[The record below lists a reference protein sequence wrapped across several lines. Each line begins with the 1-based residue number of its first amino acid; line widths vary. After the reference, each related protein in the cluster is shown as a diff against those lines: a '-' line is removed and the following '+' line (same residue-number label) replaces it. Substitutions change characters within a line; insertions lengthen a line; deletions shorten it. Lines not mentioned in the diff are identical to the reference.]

1 MGVRENNMPKAYWV
15 AHVDVNDPDAY
26 EEYKSAN
33 AVAFAKYGAKFIVRG
48 GQQEILEGKNRK
60 RTVVLEFQ
68 DYETAIACYDS
79 PEYKKALAIRKDI
92 STSDLVIVEGV

>member
-1 MGVRENNMPKAYWV
+1 MPKAYWV
-15 AHVDVNDPDAY
+15 AHVDVDDPDVY

-48 GQQEILEGKNRK
+48 GKQEACEGKNRT
-60 RTVVLEFQ
+60 RTVVLEFK
-68 DYETAIACYDS
+68 DYEMALACYNS

>member
-1 MGVRENNMPKAYWV
+1 MPKAYWV
-15 AHVDVNDPDAY
+15 AHVDVDDPDVY

-33 AVAFAKYGAKFIVRG
+33 ALAFAKYGAKFIVRG
-48 GQQEILEGKNRK
+48 GQQEIPEGNSRT

-68 DYETAIACYDS
+68 DYEMALACYNS

>member
-1 MGVRENNMPKAYWV
+1 MPKAYWV
-15 AHVDVNDPDAY
+15 AHVDVNDPDVY

-33 AVAFAKYGAKFIVRG
+33 AIAFAKYGAKFVVRG
-48 GQQEILEGKNRK
+48 GQQEIREGNNRA

-68 DYETAIACYDS
+68 DYEMALACYNS

>member
-1 MGVRENNMPKAYWV
+1 MD
-15 AHVDVNDPDAY
+15 VDDPDAY

-48 GQQEILEGKNRK
+48 GQQEIREGKNRN
-60 RTVVLEFQ
+60 RTVVLEFE
-68 DYETAIACYDS
+68 DYEIALACYNS

-92 STSDLVIVEGV
+92 SKSDLVIVEGV

>member
-1 MGVRENNMPKAYWV
+1 MPKAYWI
-15 AHVDVNDPDAY
+15 AHVDVGNPGAY
-26 EEYKSAN
+26 EKYKSAN
-33 AVAFAKYGAKFIVRG
+33 VVAFAKYGAKFIVRG
-48 GQQEILEGKNRK
+48 GQQETQEGKIRT

-68 DYETAIACYDS
+68 DYEMALACYNS

>member
-1 MGVRENNMPKAYWV
+1 MPKAYWV
-15 AHVDVNDPDAY
+15 AHVDVDDPDVY

-33 AVAFAKYGAKFIVRG
+33 ALAFAKYGAKFIVRG
-48 GQQEILEGKNRK
+48 GQQEIREGNNRT

-68 DYETAIACYDS
+68 DYEMALACYNS

>member
-1 MGVRENNMPKAYWV
+1 MPKAYWV
-15 AHVDVNDPDAY
+15 AHVDVDDPDVY
-26 EEYKSAN
+26 EEYKRAN
-33 AVAFAKYGAKFIVRG
+33 AVAFAKYGAKFVVRG
-48 GQQEILEGKNRK
+48 GQQEIREGNNRA

-68 DYETAIACYDS
+68 DYEMALACYNS

>member
-1 MGVRENNMPKAYWV
+1 MPKAYWV
-15 AHVDVNDPDAY
+15 AHVDVDDPDVY
-26 EEYKSAN
+26 EEYKCAN
-33 AVAFAKYGAKFIVRG
+33 AVAFAKYGAKFVVRG
-48 GQQEILEGKNRK
+48 GQQEIREGNNRA

-68 DYETAIACYDS
+68 DYEMALACYNS